1 MRGSRVH
8 GYGRVSGGHRKSGQ
22 RGGKGKAGKR
32 DHHWIR
38 TIQAGEIKKR
48 GFTRHS
54 ANRRIQ
60 SINVGDLD
68 RSASNWVDKDLAT
81 QDNSDRIA
89 VDLNNLGL
97 QKLLG
102 SGQISTPMV
111 IQVDT
116 ATARAVE
123 KVKAAGGEVILRES
137 SLSQ

>member
-1 MRGSRVH
+1 
-8 GYGRVSGGHRKSGQ
+8 
-22 RGGKGKAGKR
+22 
-32 DHHWIR
+32 
-38 TIQAGEIKKR
+38 
-48 GFTRHS
+48 
-54 ANRRIQ
+54 
-60 SINVGDLD
+60 
-68 RSASNWVDKDLAT
+68 VDKDLAT